1 MEFGG
6 KTTWMSHN
14 NKFIILVNDS
24 TFPPME
30 LYISSG
36 AKDRNHV
43 ISYKIFVKPNIAYSK
58 L

>member
-1 MEFGG
+1 
-6 KTTWMSHN
+6 
-14 NKFIILVNDS
+14 
-24 TFPPME
+24 ME
-30 LYISSG
+30 LYISSS

>member
-6 KTTWMSHN
+6 ETTWMPQNHR
-14 NKFIILVNDS
+14 FIILVKDS
-24 TFPPME
+24 TFPTME
-30 LYISSG
+30 LYISSS